1 MSNDVIVF
9 GSYVQD
15 HAWHVDHFAAPG
27 ETRRAYAFTTGPGGK
42 GFNQAVACHR
52 QGVATVFM
60 GAIGHDPLGEVA
72 QRFAAAEGLSC
83 RWLIRH
89 DRPTAAS
96 SIVVDSK
103 GENQIAVAL
112 GANEFFDPAFVRDAE
127 PEFVGAKVLLA
138 QLENNLDAVDAA
150 LRMGKKH
157 GLVRILNPAPVHPK
171 LERQLLADVDICTPN
186 ENEFSQLLR
195 RMTGIKTEPTALSGI
210 ADESLHKLAREL
222 EIPTLVL
229 TMGKAGCFVSHGEN
243 ARGDT
248 QPFYRV
254 DAEQVKVKDTTG
266 AGDAFSGGLAA
277 GLVLFP
283 DAPFERAVRH
293 GSRVAALSV
302 EEIGTA
308 PAMPVRREVE
318 TRFGK

>member
-27 ETRRAYAFTTGPGGK
+27 ETRRAYAFSTGPGGK

-72 QRFAAAEGLSC
+72 QRFAAAEGLPC

-96 SIVVDSK
+96 SIVVDSR

-127 PEFVGAKVLLA
+127 PEFVGAKVLLV
-138 QLENNLDAVDAA
+138 QLENNLDAVIAA
-150 LRMGKKH
+150 LRMAKRH
-157 GLVRILNPAPVHPK
+157 QLLRILNPAPVHPK
-171 LERQLLADVDICTPN
+171 LERDLLADIEIATPN
-186 ENEFSQLLR
+186 ETEFAQLLR
-195 RMTGIKTEPTALSGI
+195 RMSGVKVDAAGLAGT
-210 ADESLHKLAREL
+210 ADERLHQYAREL
-222 EIPTLVL
+222 EVSSVVITL
-229 TMGKAGCFVSHGEN
+229 GSSGCFVSHGEH
-243 ARGDT
+243 ARGDS
-248 QPFYRV
+248 QPYYRV
-254 DAEQVKVKDTTG
+254 PAESVKVRDTTG

-283 DAPFERAVRH
+283 DAPFRHAVQFAT
-293 GSRVAALSV
+293 RVAALST
-302 EEIGTA
+302 EEVGTA

-318 TRFGK
+318 VRFGK